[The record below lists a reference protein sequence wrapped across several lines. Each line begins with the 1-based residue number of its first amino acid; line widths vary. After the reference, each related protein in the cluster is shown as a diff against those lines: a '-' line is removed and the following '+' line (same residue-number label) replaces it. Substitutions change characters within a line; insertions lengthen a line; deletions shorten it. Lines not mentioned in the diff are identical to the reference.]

1 MEHNGTTN
9 SYSVSRDKFSIQSH
23 VRSDNC
29 ALTNLKILS
38 INVCGLKKKL
48 NTPEF
53 VNLINSYDIIGVQ
66 ETRLDDADC
75 ITIPSYTVV
84 CQNRQKLSRYRSG
97 GTAVIIR
104 DTILPHVKF
113 GKSDSKLTQF
123 FTLRNTLTIL
133 QENIHFGLIY
143 IYPQQ
148 DQNTHPQTRTLRYK
162 RN

>member
-75 ITIPSYTVV
+75 ITIPGYTVV

-97 GTAVIIR
+97 GKAVIIM
-104 DTILPHVKF
+104 ILSYLMLNLVKAVRNSSSF
-113 GKSDSKLTQF
+113 LPYGTHLLYCKKIS
-123 FTLRNTLTIL
+123 TL
-133 QENIHFGLIY
+133 
-143 IYPQQ
+143 
-148 DQNTHPQTRTLRYK
+148 D
-162 RN
+162 